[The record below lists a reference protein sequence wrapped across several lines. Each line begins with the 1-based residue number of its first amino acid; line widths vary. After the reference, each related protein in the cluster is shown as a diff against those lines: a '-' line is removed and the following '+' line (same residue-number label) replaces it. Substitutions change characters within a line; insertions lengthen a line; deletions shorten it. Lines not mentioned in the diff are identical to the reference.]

1 MSSEFASVSWSSL
14 GVSAMLV
21 AVACSAAQPSS
32 GLPQGSGG
40 SGQANAG
47 TGGSIA
53 PAGSGGVPGSGG
65 TVSIDV
71 PGGGSNGAGT
81 AGMES
86 CATQEADAMIVR
98 QPVDVIVVI
107 DNSGSMQDEIDAVEQ
122 SINVDFANI
131 LSASG
136 VDYRVILL
144 SRHEKLNRQTSICV
158 LAPLSGATSC
168 PPTPDMPVFSERFYQ
183 YSLKVDSLNSLVLL
197 IDTYD
202 ATEPDEFGLAPTGWS
217 AWLRPAAKKV
227 FLEITD
233 DNSTEMTATEF
244 ESQLFAL
251 SPEHFGSA
259 DARKYVFHSI
269 IGIGEKSTVTDPWLP
284 EEAIQTS
291 LCTGND
297 DTVENAGPV
306 YQELSRLTGGL
317 RFPLCQFTE
326 FDVVFETIANNV
338 TSQAS
343 IACEFPIPP
352 APADREL
359 DLSKVAVSYD
369 PGDGSGTKTFGQAM
383 SAEQC
388 VPDAFYI
395 DEATRQ
401 IRLCPAAC
409 TSVQAGLQ
417 PTIDVLFTCEP
428 TYVPPPK

>member
-1 MSSEFASVSWSSL
+1 L
-14 GVSAMLV
+14 T
-21 AVACSAAQPSS
+21 SS
-32 GLPQGSGG
+32 GSGT
-40 SGQANAG
+40 S
-47 TGGSIA
+47 
-53 PAGSGGVPGSGG
+53 SGG
-65 TVSIDV
+65 TVSVEV
-71 PGGGSNGAGT
+71 PTGGTDSGGT
-81 AGMES
+81 GGTES
-86 CATQEADAMIVR
+86 CATQKADAKIVR
-98 QPVDVIVVI
+98 QPVDVVVVI

-144 SRHEKLNRQTSICV
+144 SRHEKQNRQTSICV
-158 LAPLSGATSC
+158 LAPLSGATTC

-183 YSLKVDSLNSLVLL
+183 YSLKVDSLNSLSLL

-202 ATEPDEFGLAPTGWS
+202 ATVPDEFDLAPMGWS
-217 AWLRPAAKKV
+217 AWLRPDAKKV

-233 DNSTEMTATEF
+233 DNSTEMTSAAF
-244 ESQLFAL
+244 ENALFAL
-251 SPEHFGSA
+251 SPEHFGSP
-259 DARKYVFHSI
+259 DARRYVFHSI
-269 IGIGEKSTVTDPWLP
+269 IGLGEKSTVTDPWLP
-284 EEAIQTS
+284 EEEIQTS

-317 RFPLCQFTE
+317 RFPLCQFTA

-343 IACEFPIPP
+343 IACEFPIPA
-352 APADREL
+352 APEDRAL

-369 PGDGSGTKTFGQAM
+369 PGDGSGPKTFGQAM
-383 SAEQC
+383 SPEQC
-388 VPDAFYI
+388 VPEAFYI
-395 DEATRQ
+395 DEATQQ

-409 TSVQAGLQ
+409 SSVQGGLM